1 MPNCREFVLACLAMG
16 LQVQASD
23 AATIV
28 VDTFVPID
36 RYDCC
41 VGWAVGPSDAATNF
55 VTAQPFTPSE
65 FGFLSR
71 AELAFG
77 WVGVSRPP
85 NADDEFA
92 FSIRPDNAGQPGD
105 ALLTSWTVAA
115 VSLREY
121 ASLDPQT
128 GEFRDTF
135 IRVPLR
141 RSTGLAAGDT
151 YWLVISSLTMPGAW
165 NVNTVGEIGRHCVRS
180 SGDPWTCRDDGLPGA
195 FRLYVAAVPEPGTLV
210 LVGLG
215 LAGLGFMRRRI
226 G

>member
-1 MPNCREFVLACLAMG
+1 MPRFREFVLACLVVVLHA
-16 LQVQASD
+16 QAGN
-23 AATIV
+23 ATTIV
-28 VDTFVPID
+28 VDTFAPD
-36 RYDCC
+36 DGYDCC
-41 VGWAVGPSDAATNF
+41 IGWAVGPSDAVWNY

-65 FGFLSR
+65 SGVLSR

-92 FSIRPDNAGQPGD
+92 FSIRPDNAGQPGGG
-105 ALLTSWTVAA
+105 LVTSWNVAA

-135 IRVPLR
+135 IRVPLH
-141 RSTGLAAGDT
+141 RSASLTTGNT

-165 NVNTVGEIGRHCVRS
+165 NVSTLGKVGRHCVS
-180 SGDPWTCRDDGLPGA
+180 ASGDPWSCRDDGLPGA
-195 FRLYVAAVPEPGTLV
+195 FRLYVASVPEPGTLA